1 MGVGMFSQLVGQ
13 YELFNEYS
21 EDELAI
27 ISKHLHRP
35 TLAKAELEKAGFSRT
50 LASVKKKMASII
62 KKQTKEKPQQKAQ
75 QQQCMDFYEVDKI
88 AASNTEKES
97 TWMTKTTS

>member
-75 QQQCMDFYEVDKI
+75 QQCMDFYEVDKI
-88 AASNTEKES
+88 AASNTKKES
-97 TWMTKTTS
+97 AWMMKTTS